1 MVLRPTTKAISLALS
16 LASLVGICFA
26 SGAFAQERQLLS
38 LNAPV
43 RAASD
48 PAVQQ
53 AVELLSKN
61 TKKAGQSKRGTI
73 FNSQPANDTTV
84 VKYRKDQDKVLI
96 LGGSEV
102 IPM

>member
-1 MVLRPTTKAISLALS
+1 MVFKPTTIALCLAN
-16 LASLVGICFA
+16 LVSVCTM
-26 SGAFAQERQLLS
+26 SGAFAQEGQLLA

-53 AVELLSKN
+53 AVELLSKSPK
-61 TKKAGQSKRGTI
+61 TAGQTRRGTI
-73 FNSQPANDTTV
+73 FNSQPANDATV
-84 VKYRKDQDKVLI
+84 VKHRKDLDKVLI
-96 LGGSEV
+96 LGGAEA